1 MLKENK
7 QRRKRHY
14 SAINSSSEDEE
25 APEKPILSSYEQAK
39 AKVSEYIAETKQSFD
54 VSPLE
59 YWKKNS
65 TYKPELAKV
74 CVSYL
79 SHKCILCDH
88 LQLI

>member
-1 MLKENK
+1 MPKEN
-7 QRRKRHY
+7 
-14 SAINSSSEDEE
+14 SSEDEE

-65 TYKPELAKV
+65 TYKP
-74 CVSYL
+74 
-79 SHKCILCDH
+79 
-88 LQLI
+88 

>member
-1 MLKENK
+1 MPKEN
-7 QRRKRHY
+7 
-14 SAINSSSEDEE
+14 SSEDEE

-88 LQLI
+88 LQLM